1 MSVKVL
7 LESPTR
13 GPHVV
18 VPGAPLGGCHPA
30 HKVGCS
36 SRAEE
41 HWKGAERRRCS
52 SGGPREDEVNRTDIF
67 LETKLISEA
76 KAKIDLALFSSLP
89 HPHLT

>member
-1 MSVKVL
+1 MEEDTREDTLYDSVCMKV
-7 LESPTR
+7 ESR
-13 GPHVV
+13 QS
-18 VPGAPLGGCHPA
+18 ANSRLSRW
-30 HKVGCS
+30 VGVG
-36 SRAEE
+36 
-41 HWKGAERRRCS
+41 WKGAERRCCS